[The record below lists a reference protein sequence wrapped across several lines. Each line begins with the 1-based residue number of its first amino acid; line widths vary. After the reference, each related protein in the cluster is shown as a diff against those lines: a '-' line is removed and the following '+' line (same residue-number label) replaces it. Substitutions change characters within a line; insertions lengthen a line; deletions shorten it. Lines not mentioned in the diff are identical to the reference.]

1 MKKFNIGFEK
11 IDKIY
16 HIADIH
22 IRNLRRHQEYKLVF
36 DRTVEAIKK
45 TLGPND
51 IIFLGGDIVHAKT
64 DMTPELVQSVQEF
77 FKMFADLAPT
87 ILITGNHDCNL
98 NNKSRLDA
106 LTPIINAMQ
115 HSNMYYL
122 KDSGIY
128 QLADKHFV
136 VMSVFD
142 KPKDFIKADE
152 FEADYKIA
160 LHHGAVNNALTDIG
174 FRLVNDHVD
183 IDTFKGYNLTLL
195 GDIHKPNQF
204 LDESKTI
211 AYCGSLIQ
219 QNYAEALVHGMLVWD
234 TNTSQAE
241 FIEIENDMCYYTVEI
256 DNSNYTPIPI
266 SLQNK
271 TIRLRVKVQ
280 NTNPADLKSII
291 AEIKTAFNIEEYTIQ
306 KINDFTQN
314 KTRVQKINIGDV
326 RDAEYQNELIT
337 KYLENKFALEDD
349 VLDGVRHVN
358 RTVNSGLPTL
368 EINRNVSW
376 IPKNFEF
383 ENMFSYGTGNVIDF
397 TNMRGVYGIFAPNAA
412 GKSTML
418 DAITYCIFD
427 KCGRTSKA
435 VAVLNNKSNSFTC
448 KFNFEL
454 DGKDYYIEKRG
465 TRGRG
470 NHVRVDVNFY
480 TIDDLGQQESLNG
493 KERSETNDNIR
504 HLLGTYE
511 DFVLTALS
519 VQNNNSGFID
529 MAQKDRKDLLAQF
542 LDINIFEDLYSIAN
556 ADIKE
561 VATLIKEYQ
570 RQDFSTQLANANT
583 DIEIYTLEHKNHQL
597 DKKELENN
605 IETINEEILILTSNL
620 VPVDNSIT
628 NIDRLTELK
637 TQAVSFLSQLE
648 INESKKLAE
657 LKTCENSLSEL
668 QENIK
673 LFNIAEIQAQ
683 IDVLDSLH
691 NTEKNLHGNVEK
703 LKAEVSHKLD
713 KMKKLDDLKY
723 DENCSF
729 CMDNIFVK
737 DAIATK
743 ASIEEDKKHAQKIVD
758 DLQGIK
764 DKITQLKP
772 SIQEK
777 EDYNKLNQDIHKT
790 SSLKSSIES
799 ELHQIATKHHQGTSK
814 LSEIDAKIGEYYKQ
828 ENVIKENEAIN
839 DQISSLNIKVSDL
852 KDELSNLNDLILT
865 CYSNILVAENIKTK
879 TEESIE
885 KLKELT
891 QQYKYYQYYLEAV
904 NRDGVPYDLITT
916 AVPYIEQEINN
927 ILSQLV
933 EFNLMLEMDGKN
945 INCYIVY
952 DQDNFWP
959 IELTSGMEKFVS
971 SLAIRTALINVSSLP
986 RPNFLAIDEGFGVLD
1001 SENLNSMFNLFDYLK
1016 TQFSFMLVISHID
1029 SMRDVVDKLIEI
1041 TKTNGSSK
1049 ISYI

>member
-22 IRNLRRHQEYKLVF
+22 IRNLRRHNEYKVVF
-36 DRTVEAIKK
+36 DRTVEAIRK
-45 TLGPND
+45 TIGPND

-64 DMTPELVQSVQEF
+64 DMTPELIQSVQEF

-106 LTPIINAMQ
+106 LTPIINAMA
-115 HSNMYYL
+115 HPNMYYL

-174 FRLVNDHVD
+174 FKLVNDHVD
-183 IDTFKGYNLTLL
+183 IDTFKGYNITLL
-195 GDIHKPNQF
+195 GDIHKPNQY
-204 LDESKTI
+204 LDAAKTI
-211 AYCGSLIQ
+211 AYPGSLLQ

-241 FIEIENDMCYYTVEI
+241 FVEIENDMCYYTVEI
-256 DNSNYTPIPI
+256 DNNVYTPIPL

-271 TIRLRVKVQ
+271 TIRLRIKVQ
-280 NTNPADLKSII
+280 NTDSADLKSII

-326 RDAEYQNELIT
+326 RDAEYQNELIS

-349 VLDGVRHVN
+349 ILDGVRHVN

-383 ENMFSYGTGNVIDF
+383 ENMFSYGPGNLIDF
-397 TNMRGVYGIFAPNAA
+397 TNMSGVYGIFAPNAA

-435 VAVLNNKSNSFTC
+435 VAVLNNKSTSFTC

-454 DGKDYYIEKRG
+454 DGKDYFIEKRG

-480 TIDDLGQQESLNG
+480 TIDEFGQQESLNG

-605 IETINEEILILTSNL
+605 IEDINNEILTLTSNL
-620 VPVDNSIT
+620 VPVDTSIT
-628 NIDRLTELK
+628 NIDRLTELRN
-637 TQAVSFLSQLE
+637 QAISFLTQLE
-648 INESKKLAE
+648 KNEMEKLTE
-657 LKTCENSLSEL
+657 LKDCKVSLYSL
-668 QENIK
+668 QESIK
-673 LFNIAEIQAQ
+673 LFNIDKIQAR
-683 IDVLDSLH
+683 IDVLDGLH

-703 LKAEVSHKLD
+703 LKAEVGHKLD

-729 CMDNIFVK
+729 CMDNVFVK

-758 DLQGIK
+758 DLQLIK
-764 DKITQLKP
+764 DKIAQLKP

-790 SSLKSSIES
+790 ESLKSSIES
-799 ELHQIATKHHQGTSK
+799 ELHQIKSKYHQGTSR
-814 LSEIDAKIGEYYKQ
+814 LGEVDTKIAEYYKQ
-828 ENVIKENEAIN
+828 ENVIKENEVIN
-839 DQISSLNIKVSDL
+839 GQIDSLNIKVSDL

-1001 SENLNSMFNLFDYLK
+1001 SENLNSMFNLFEYLK

-1041 TKTNGSSK
+1041 TKTSGSSK
-1049 ISYI
+1049 IYYI